1 MEITDRIK
9 QNLHRH
15 PEIPV
20 LIGLLALYMFLSNFF
35 VWSLAFQNSYLNV
48 SGGSDPYFN
57 YYIVQYILNTHT
69 QLTHTILLNYPVGT
83 VNARPPFYQWS
94 IVFAGYILSPFMGLK
109 MGAYYAFQESDA
121 FYGALLII
129 PVYLITK
136 QIFGKKA
143 GMFAAILF
151 TIMPGNLTSGILTD
165 GRAHTPELIFAFL
178 SIYFF
183 EMAIISAKK
192 GVIITK
198 LTDFRSYI
206 DSIKKYYE
214 ENKIATIYILMS
226 AVSLGGLI
234 VFWQGYTE
242 QYNN

>member
-1 MEITDRIK
+1 MEITDRFK
-9 QNLHRH
+9 QNIARH
-15 PEIPV
+15 PEVPV
-20 LIGLLALYMFLSNFF
+20 LIALFALYMFLSNFF
-35 VWSLAFQNSYLNV
+35 VWSLAFQDNYLNV

-57 YYIVQYILNTHT
+57 YYIVQYILNTHR

-94 IVFAGYILSPFMGLK
+94 IVFAGYLVSPFIGLK

-143 GMFAAILF
+143 GLFAAVLF

-183 EMAIISAKK
+183 EMAVITAKK
-192 GVIITK
+192 GVIIKK
-198 LTDFRSYI
+198 LTDARSYFS
-206 DSIKKYYE
+206 SIKTYYE
-214 ENKIATIYILMS
+214 ENKITTIYALMS

-234 VFWQGYTE
+234 GF
-242 QYNN
+242 N